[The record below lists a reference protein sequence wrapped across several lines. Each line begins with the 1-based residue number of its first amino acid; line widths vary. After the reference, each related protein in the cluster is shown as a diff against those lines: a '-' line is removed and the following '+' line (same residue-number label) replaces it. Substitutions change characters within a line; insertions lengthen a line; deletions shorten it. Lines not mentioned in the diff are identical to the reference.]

1 MRQAPAWHELLFLV
15 LGTGVLVALMLTKA
29 PQGLTISVACGLA
42 AYAIL
47 LWRTQ
52 SGDRLRLLGSYGVA
66 WAFYA
71 GSSTVVEALGV
82 PLRHQELLAADAA
95 LFGQSPALAWQGRLA
110 PWANDG
116 LSAGYLSYHLYLHWA
131 LLDALWRD
139 ATWRRQISAP
149 LFAAFGLGFVGYL
162 LYPAAP
168 PAVAFPE
175 LFSEPVKGGLFT
187 VWNQQ
192 INTAMAARYD
202 AFPSL
207 HALITLT
214 LLAWDWAHFRAR
226 FWAMLVPSALMLA
239 ATLAL
244 RLHYAVDLLASLL
257 LFPILLLCHA
267 RPASR
272 RSLGP

>member
-1 MRQAPAWHELLFLV
+1 MRSVLAWHELLFLV
-15 LGTGVLVALMLTKA
+15 LGTGVLTALALTKGL
-29 PQGLTISVACGLA
+29 PGLTISIACGLA
-42 AYAIL
+42 AYAVL
-47 LWRTQ
+47 LGRTQ
-52 SGDRLRLLGSYGVA
+52 GGDWLRLLGSYGVA

-71 GSSTVVEALGV
+71 GASRVVEALGV

-95 LFGQSPALAWQGRLA
+95 LFGQSPALAWQGRLSA
-110 PWANDG
+110 WENDG
-116 LSAGYLSYHLYLHWA
+116 LSAAYLSYHLYLHWA

-139 ATWRRQISAP
+139 TSWRRQISAY

-168 PAVAFPE
+168 PYVAFPE
-175 LFSEPVKGGLFT
+175 LFPEPVKGGLLT

-192 INTAMAARYD
+192 INTTMAARYD

-207 HALITLT
+207 HVLITLT
-214 LLAWDWAHFRAR
+214 LLSWDWAHFRTR
-226 FWAMLVPSALMLA
+226 FWAMLVPSVLMLV

-257 LFPILLLCHA
+257 LFLILLLCHA
-267 RPASR
+267 RPATR